1 MISLH
6 TQENLIEFDQQV
18 LVSLLRLFHAQFGQ
32 DDDVSLDG
40 SLQELCVQ
48 RHLYDYAE
56 YENDFFVCLLFCID
70 KSSKKV
76 NRLLKRHMVS
86 GSRSP
91 IDDIIVWGS
100 GPGGGQ
106 WRMIPHEA
114 ILFQL
119 WIVVSVLRSGRDIS
133 WPERADFRPKKVGF
147 RSKRGD
153 FRPGKANLRL
163 GRTDFRPKK
172 VN

>member
-1 MISLH
+1 MQATETHERGRDRNGEAIMISLH

-40 SLQELCVQ
+40 SLQEFRVQ

-76 NRLLKRHMVS
+76 NRSLKRHMVS
-86 GSRSP
+86 GFRCP
-91 IDDIIVWGS
+91 IDDIIVI
-100 GPGGGQ
+100 GQ
-106 WRMIPHEA
+106 WPRMIPLRA

-119 WIVVSVLRSGRDIS
+119 
-133 WPERADFRPKKVGF
+133 
-147 RSKRGD
+147 
-153 FRPGKANLRL
+153 
-163 GRTDFRPKK
+163 
-172 VN
+172 